1 MESLPLVEVASQFL
15 WWINYFLFVVWLFIS
30 PLNNVK
36 NPSLSFIK
44 IGSPYSS
51 FPSFDSEPFLTFKS
65 SLINLSLIQTNDEMF
80 SSELNERRT
89 YTNLLIPTEGHT
101 GESCRFKSSPT
112 SCKNL
117 SDLWYS
123 DQFMKLTISRRSRK
137 ICSLRVKLIHPRSFA
152 STTATHDKVFAPF
165 FTVVLMPSC
174 LFSLCLLLF
183 NSFYLL
189 LPWCFI

>member
-1 MESLPLVEVASQFL
+1 MH
-15 WWINYFLFVVWLFIS
+15 INYNRQWNRYLWSKWRPSSFDELIIFCLLFDFS

-36 NPSLSFIK
+36 NPSPSFIK

-117 SDLWYS
+117 SEIKSIYEANN
-123 DQFMKLTISRRSRK
+123 FKT
-137 ICSLRVKLIHPRSFA
+137 F
-152 STTATHDKVFAPF
+152 
-165 FTVVLMPSC
+165 
-174 LFSLCLLLF
+174 
-183 NSFYLL
+183 
-189 LPWCFI
+189 